1 MLLNEITDN
10 ETDHRRALN
19 QTGFW
24 GRQGAGCVFL
34 AQDTGRLCL
43 AHRSSAVEQPGTW
56 GTWGGAIDT
65 GEDPQEAVQREVRE
79 EAGYRGP
86 MQLIP
91 LMRFEHASGFR
102 YHNFLALVPEE
113 FQPQLNWESSGFAW
127 FEPDQWPSPLHP
139 GVAQLTRDAAS
150 RRRIDR
156 YSAAARGGRE
166 LDEARVYL
174 RPGQLRGSYRDQQ
187 LRDMGFQQ
195 DQRGAWWIDR
205 ARWEE
210 LIRTGRLQ
218 ENTVAEGKIKLFT
231 DPDYFG
237 AEVDDTGF
245 DRLPIIN
252 IPTDQLVGFEPDT
265 KMNRPESKANVRK
278 ILAGLKSGDSL
289 PPVLVRKYKNGYQ
302 VLDGHHRFWAY
313 KLLGIKRIPSRIV
326 PARDIEAKVQ
336 PDVEENFA
344 DGKKPGRRGLAKR
357 SGVDCKQSVSK
368 LRSIAKHSSGER
380 QRMAHWCANM
390 KSGRK
395 KSRD

>member
-10 ETDHRRALN
+10 ETEHRRALN

-86 MQLIP
+86 IQLIP

-139 GVAQLTRDAAS
+139 GVAQLIRDAAS
-150 RRRIDR
+150 RRTIDR

-218 ENTVAEGKIKLFT
+218 EN
-231 DPDYFG
+231 
-237 AEVDDTGF
+237 
-245 DRLPIIN
+245 
-252 IPTDQLVGFEPDT
+252 
-265 KMNRPESKANVRK
+265 
-278 ILAGLKSGDSL
+278 
-289 PPVLVRKYKNGYQ
+289 
-302 VLDGHHRFWAY
+302 
-313 KLLGIKRIPSRIV
+313 
-326 PARDIEAKVQ
+326 
-336 PDVEENFA
+336 FA
-344 DGKKPGRRGLAKR
+344 DGRKPGRRGLAKR
-357 SGVDCKQSVSK
+357 SGVNCKQSVSQ

-395 KSRD
+395 KDK